1 MKKFINVS
9 LVSLAAVLVISTAV
23 TASVPSSYSYYDC
36 PSMSKYSPA
45 VTSVDYCRT
54 GESLK
59 ASEYTACV
67 KEYQKT
73 YGKARQEYRLGKCEI
88 NETKYVE
95 RVYGA
100 ARCKVE
106 YTTTGKT
113 PKIVDVSSKTMVK
126 GRSDD
131 AKCIARV
138 KAVLKKAYPDIEE

>member
-9 LVSLAAVLVISTAV
+9 LVSAMAVLAV
-23 TASVPSSYSYYDC
+23 SSAVMASIPNSYSYYDC

-45 VTSVDYCRT
+45 VTSINYCRT
-54 GESLK
+54 GENRT
-59 ASEYTACV
+59 ASEFSNCV

-95 RVYGA
+95 QVYGA
-100 ARCKVE
+100 SRCKVE
-106 YTTTGKT
+106 YTTSGKT
-113 PKIVDVSSKTMVK
+113 PKIVGESSKTLLY
-126 GRSDD
+126 GRNDD

-138 KAVLKKAYPDIEE
+138 KTILKKYYPDITE